1 MTGMNTARHDTPR
14 HGTRPTTS
22 TSSAAARPEQLTLLA
37 PTEMPLQFR
46 LDEQTR
52 RRGLAHIARIRL
64 QLELQAA
71 QRAASIAPTR
81 RRPATATQER
91 RTAA

>member
-1 MTGMNTARHDTPR
+1 MNTARHDAPR

-22 TSSAAARPEQLTLLA
+22 AARPEQLSLLS

-52 RRGLAHIARIRL
+52 RRGLAHIARIRQ

-71 QRAASIAPTR
+71 RRAATVAPAR
-81 RRPATATQER
+81 RRPAAVAHDG